1 MEYSGKIVEVGELKS
16 GTSKTGKEWY
26 SCQYV
31 MLDSSSK
38 FEKHIAFE
46 VFGKDKIDEYAISVG
61 ENVTVTLDVES
72 RVWNQRWFTNVRC
85 IKCEKEKPQQVEEPA
100 PAKTDEQVIADI
112 TKNAKP
118 APKQQLK
125 YQDDLPF

>member
-16 GTSKTGKEWY
+16 GTSKAGKEWC
-26 SCQYV
+26 SRQYV

-85 IKCEKEKPQQVEEPA
+85 IKCEKEQPQQVEEPA
-100 PAKTDEQVIADI
+100 PAKTDEQVIAEI
-112 TKNAKP
+112 SKNAKP
-118 APKQQLK
+118 APKQQLT